1 MLDVIIIGSGP
12 AGLSAAV
19 YAKRAMLKTLL
30 IERNQIS
37 GGQIID
43 TTDVDNYLGLKG
55 ISGFELAVKFREHVN
70 ELDTD
75 IINMDVV
82 SIRHLDEY
90 NEVELSDGR
99 IINARTIV
107 VATGARYRTL
117 NVPGEDKF
125 RGKGVSFCA
134 TCDGAFFKGKDVC
147 VVGGGDVAME
157 DSIYLSKLCNTVY
170 LINRR
175 EKLRAAKVLQDKA
188 KSIDNITFIPN
199 SVVTEINGNEN
210 LENVVIKNTVEND
223 ITTLNVNGVFLAIG
237 MMPENDIVKNVLA
250 LDDYGYIIADEDCIT
265 NVESIFVA
273 GDIRTKPLR
282 QVVTAVADGANAITS
297 AEKYLN

>member
-37 GGQIID
+37 GGQIIG

-210 LENVVIKNTVEND
+210 LENVVIKNTVENE

>member
-210 LENVVIKNTVEND
+210 LENVVIKNTVENE

>member
-117 NVPGEDKF
+117 NVLGEDKF

-210 LENVVIKNTVEND
+210 LENVVIKNTVENE